1 MLREDGKYVIYKIQ
15 CKSIFS
21 NDPGRSKWHFLNFD
35 SIGKDLSQKTRYSE
49 PWRSFTAC
57 GECWQK
63 TGEFGCFDI
72 RIAELFLKKLKGL
85 SHDYKFRLARVTT
98 SQHTDIL

>member
-1 MLREDGKYVIYKIQ
+1 MLRKDGKYVIYKIQ
-15 CKSIFS
+15 CRSIFS
-21 NDPGRSKWHFLNFD
+21 SDPSRSKWHFLNFD
-35 SIGKDLSQKTRYSE
+35 SIGKNLPRGTIYSD
-49 PWRSFTAC
+49 PWRSFSAC

-72 RIAELFLKKLKGL
+72 KIAKPFLEKLERI
-85 SHDYKFRLARVTT
+85 SRDYKFRLVRVAI